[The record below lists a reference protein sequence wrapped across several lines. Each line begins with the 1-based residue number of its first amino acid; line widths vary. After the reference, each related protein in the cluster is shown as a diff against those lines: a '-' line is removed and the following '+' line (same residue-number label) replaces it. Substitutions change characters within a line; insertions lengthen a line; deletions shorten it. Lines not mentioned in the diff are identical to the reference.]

1 MNQKKVRTEGKLLIS
16 SSSSSSRMPSK
27 TNHRYKTKKLSQE
40 DKGSS
45 KIKSLRRREQTK
57 EVKSIDKE

>member
-1 MNQKKVRTEGKLLIS
+1 MNQKKVRTEGNLLI
-16 SSSSSSRMPSK
+16 SSSSSRMPSK